1 MARLFVPGEEL
12 ELARESARL
21 NLAGDAHRYLTRVL
35 RLSIGA
41 RVDVFDGRG
50 TEVSTTIAAVDAR
63 RITLLLGDRRTVAPR
78 ATAPLTL
85 LQGLPRAE
93 RMDLVVQKA
102 TELGAAR
109 VVPVRAARSAAG
121 QQGRPERWEKIAR
134 EAARQ
139 SGRADWPTI
148 APIAALEDALAGLAP
163 GGLRIVPWEEAPG
176 ARPLGGILGSATAPG
191 TAPPS
196 TVVMLIGPEGGLTE
210 AEVERAT
217 AAGFVIATMGPR
229 ILRTETAAIVAMAL
243 AQAALGGLG

>member
-1 MARLFVPGEEL
+1 MARLFVPGEDL
-12 ELARESARL
+12 ELAAESARL
-21 NLAGDAHRYLTRVL
+21 SLEGDAHRYLTRVL
-35 RLSIGA
+35 RLPAGA
-41 RVDVFDGRG
+41 RVDLFDGRG
-50 TEVSTTIAAVDAR
+50 TEVAATIAAVDAR
-63 RITLLLGDRRTVAPR
+63 RVTLQLGERTTAAPR
-78 ATAPLTL
+78 ATAPVTL

-93 RMDLVVQKA
+93 RMELVVQKA

-139 SGRADWPTI
+139 SGRADWPAI
-148 APIAALEDALAGLAP
+148 APVMTLEEAVAGLAP

-176 ARPLGGILGSATAPG
+176 ARPLGGILAVATAPG
-191 TAPPS
+191 TPPPP
-196 TVVMLIGPEGGLTE
+196 TVTLLIGPEGGLTE
-210 AEVERAT
+210 EEVALAT

-229 ILRTETAAIVAMAL
+229 ILRTETAAIVAIAL